1 MTDSIFDFK
10 SRTYASTIVPRELA
24 LGACSR
30 GSVCAWGDDYII
42 LTSSSAAQRRRK
54 TTVQVLSSDVNM
66 KFGVG
71 PTFDFMTFEL
81 PLSLPALASRVRLEA
96 APLKP

>member
-42 LTSSSAAQRRRK
+42 LILVGGTA
-54 TTVQVLSSDVNM
+54 TTIDHC
-66 KFGVG
+66 
-71 PTFDFMTFEL
+71 
-81 PLSLPALASRVRLEA
+81 ASV
-96 APLKP
+96 K